1 MTWSIL
7 ARDGDG
13 RFGVAIASRFL
24 DASIA
29 ALLELEF
36 LQARRCDEIQG
47 CFFARPMP
55 AADCTQALVE
65 QRRLVLKN
73 S

>member
-36 LQARRCDEIQG
+36 LQARL
-47 CFFARPMP
+47 FARPMP